1 MYRENNHFFQVN
13 EEYVNLENEKS
24 QLSQKIQR
32 QSAVIEEHMNSLQSA
47 QISNDQLEKANKN
60 LNTELEDLKIKN
72 SRTKTEV
79 DHLAALFKSANDEVR

>member
-1 MYRENNHFFQVN
+1 MN

-32 QSAVIEEHMNSLQSA
+32 QSEVIEEHVNSLQSA

-60 LNTELEDLKIKN
+60 LKTELDDLKIKN

>member
-1 MYRENNHFFQVN
+1 MN

-32 QSAVIEEHMNSLQSA
+32 QSEVIEEHVNSLQSA
-47 QISNDQLEKANKN
+47 QISNDQLEKVNKN
-60 LNTELEDLKIKN
+60 LKTELEDLKIKN

-79 DHLAALFKSANDEVR
+79 DHLTALFKSANDEVR

>member
-1 MYRENNHFFQVN
+1 MN

-32 QSAVIEEHMNSLQSA
+32 QSEVIEEHVNSLQSA

-60 LNTELEDLKIKN
+60 LKTELEDLKIKN

>member
-1 MYRENNHFFQVN
+1 MN

-32 QSAVIEEHMNSLQSA
+32 QSEVIEEHVNSLQSA

-60 LNTELEDLKIKN
+60 LNTELDDLKIKN

-79 DHLAALFKSANDEVR
+79 DHLTALFKSANDEVR

>member
-1 MYRENNHFFQVN
+1 MN

>member
-1 MYRENNHFFQVN
+1 MN

-24 QLSQKIQR
+24 ELTMKIEH
-32 QSAVIEEHMNSLQSA
+32 QSEVIEEHVNSVKSA

-60 LNTELEDLKIKN
+60 LVNELEDLKIKN

-79 DHLAALFKSANDEVR
+79 DHLTALFKSANDEVTKKSIIKNNKL

>member
-1 MYRENNHFFQVN
+1 VN

-32 QSAVIEEHMNSLQSA
+32 QSEVIEEHVNSLQSA

-60 LNTELEDLKIKN
+60 LKTELDDLKIKN

>member
-1 MYRENNHFFQVN
+1 MN

-32 QSAVIEEHMNSLQSA
+32 QSEVIEEHVNSLQSA

-72 SRTKTEV
+72 SRSKTEV
-79 DHLAALFKSANDEVR
+79 DHLTALFKSANDEVR

>member
-1 MYRENNHFFQVN
+1 MN

-32 QSAVIEEHMNSLQSA
+32 QSEVIEEHVNSLQSA

-60 LNTELEDLKIKN
+60 LKTELEDLKIKN

-79 DHLAALFKSANDEVR
+79 DHLAALFKSANDEV

>member
-1 MYRENNHFFQVN
+1 MN

-32 QSAVIEEHMNSLQSA
+32 QSEVLEEHGNSLQSA

-79 DHLAALFKSANDEVR
+79 DHLAALFKSANDEVC

>member
-1 MYRENNHFFQVN
+1 MN

-32 QSAVIEEHMNSLQSA
+32 QSEVIEEHVNSLQSA
-47 QISNDQLEKANKN
+47 RISNDQLEKANKN

>member
-1 MYRENNHFFQVN
+1 MN

-24 QLSQKIQR
+24 QLSLKIQR
-32 QSAVIEEHMNSLQSA
+32 QSEVIEEHVNLLQSA